1 MNIANLTDNQIGN
14 IPHTKVFEFVRDKVW
29 TRVEFDKWV
38 EESRVMVFAEALQ
51 EFDEEKVEND

>member
-1 MNIANLTDNQIGN
+1 MNITNLTNDQIGN

-29 TRVEFDKWV
+29 TRLEFDKWV

-51 EFDEEKVEND
+51 EFDETKDEK